1 MRGGLRTIGAL
12 GREVWHVVRAALA
25 GWVADRAPS
34 MGAAIAYYAVFSL
47 GPMLILIIAV
57 AGLVYGKQAAEGALF
72 EQIAVLVGPE
82 SAGAVQALLRGAS
95 NTSSGI
101 LATIVGAAIL
111 IFAAT
116 GVFGEIQGA
125 FNVIWKVERPKRKGI
140 WHALLLYLR
149 SSSLI
154 LVTSLLLVGA
164 LAITT
169 ALAFFSNFLEQYVPA
184 LADALGYGNLATSL
198 GVPTLLFAL
207 MYKILPDATVEWRDV
222 WLGAITTAAL
232 FMLGRYVIGLYIGQ
246 GVVMST
252 YRAVGAI
259 VLVLVW
265 IYYAAQILLFGAEL
279 AKASGDRRRPKG
291 GSNDKQ

>member
-1 MRGGLRTIGAL
+1 MRGGLRVIGVL
-12 GREVWHVVRAALA
+12 GREVWLVLRAAVA

-34 MGAAIAYYAVFSL
+34 MGAAVAYYAVFSL
-47 GPMLILIIAV
+47 GPMLILVIAV

-72 EQIAVLVGPE
+72 QEIAALVGQE

-101 LATIVGAAIL
+101 TATIIGAAIL

-140 WHALLLYLR
+140 WHALLLHLR
-149 SSSLI
+149 SASLI
-154 LVTSLLLVGA
+154 LVTALLLVGA
-164 LAITT
+164 LALTT
-169 ALAFFSNFLEQYVPA
+169 AIAFFSDFAEDYVPA
-184 LADALGYGNLATSL
+184 LANVLGYSSFATSFA
-198 GVPTLLFAL
+198 VPTLLFGL
-207 MYKILPDATVEWRDV
+207 MFKILPDATVEWRDV

-232 FMLGRYVIGLYIGQ
+232 FTLGKYVIGLYIGQ

-252 YRAVGAI
+252 YRAAGAI

-279 AKASGDRRRPKG
+279 AKASGDRRIARG
-291 GSNDKQ
+291 GRNERQ